1 MRYNDTKNT
10 FLKRR
15 NNMLKKIAHIVYWV
29 VVYTLSFTGG
39 YLFGRLAQDVE
50 ERIGLVD
57 R

>member
-1 MRYNDTKNT
+1 
-10 FLKRR
+10 
-15 NNMLKKIAHIVYWV
+15 MLKKIAHIVYWV